1 MSRHRE
7 LKSQRRKL
15 TLEIEEIRSGI
26 RRVEDNNKVYQMT
39 LDNLEDDFVKSVD
52 KAEKAALADEINKHT
67 FKHTEILGKLQNKR
81 EEILTNRDRKLEN
94 ITYEKYAK
102 KAKNKLSIEDSVKR
116 SENIQSILEEKIGKR
131 LSSELSRIIPSN
143 RSFNTLTEIQDA
155 FDELELISGKLGK
168 DLDVVSR
175 LEKIIFSYDTTEM
188 EGNSSIAFVVV
199 VLLIFICLMFFM
211 PILVVGLVLLFCYNL
226 HKSLVYYDAMS
237 IAKVLVSN
245 VNKINASIEDGIKN
259 KVKSKRTEVE
269 NKFKSMLDKV
279 DKKIETVEELISDT
293 TAEIEADFNFNSSSI
308 AENYKSRKDSTLEQI
323 AKNNAQIDSYQAQIQ
338 EIENKIKAIDEEIAE
353 EGKNIYG
360 KYYPRNLE
368 YEERSGLFLDDI
380 LLDIQDNEPILHEL
394 PRGSAVY
401 LYKDESSLMKFMNL
415 YLCSLISRMR
425 LSSLY
430 LKLFDVKYAG
440 TKMLEYD
447 DLETFELSTTKEM
460 IKENV
465 ESLNQEMM
473 KRIKIVGSKHID
485 DYNKA
490 MIEDDGA
497 PLAYYVVFDMFNK
510 PSDSDSIQRQILING
525 FKYGL
530 VYNLFLDIK
539 EVEKDKKCL
548 EFLLDN
554 YAEYYYISDTN
565 VSKKSSKFVASLNRE
580 K

>member
-94 ITYEKYAK
+94 ITYEKYSK

-116 SENIQSILEEKIGKR
+116 SEEIQSILEEKIGKR
-131 LSSELSRIIPSN
+131 LSSELSRIIPST

-155 FDELELISGKLGK
+155 FDELEFISGKLGR
-168 DLDVVSR
+168 DVDVISR

-199 VLLIFICLMFFM
+199 VLLIFIGLMFFM
-211 PILVVGLVLLFCYNL
+211 PILIIGLVLLFCYNL

-245 VNKINASIEDGIKN
+245 VNKINSSIEDGIKN

-293 TAEIEADFNFNSSSI
+293 TAEIESDFNFNSSSI

-323 AKNNAQIDSYQAQIQ
+323 AKNNAQIDSYQSQIQ

-360 KYYPRNLE
+360 KYYPRELS

-401 LYKDESSLMKFMNL
+401 LYKDESSLMKFIHL

-425 LSSLY
+425 LTSFY

-440 TKMLEYD
+440 SKLLEYRPLD
-447 DLETFELSTTKEM
+447 TFEASTTKEM
-460 IKENV
+460 IQENIK
-465 ESLNQEMM
+465 SLNEEMM
-473 KRIKIVGSKHID
+473 KRIQIVGSKHID

-490 MIEDDGA
+490 MIEDDGS
-497 PLAYYVVFDMFNK
+497 PLAYYIVLDMFNK

-548 EFLLDN
+548 EFLLEN
-554 YAEYYYISDTN
+554 YSEYYYISDTN
-565 VSKKSSKFVASLNRE
+565 VSKKSSKFVSSLNRE

>member
-26 RRVEDNNKVYQMT
+26 RRVEDNNKVYQIT

-81 EEILTNRDRKLEN
+81 EEILTNRDKKLEN

>member
-26 RRVEDNNKVYQMT
+26 RRVEDNNKVYQIT

-81 EEILTNRDRKLEN
+81 EEILTNRDKKLEN

-237 IAKVLVSN
+237 IAKILVSN

>member
-81 EEILTNRDRKLEN
+81 EEILTNRDKKLEN

>member
-237 IAKVLVSN
+237 IAKILVSN

>member
-26 RRVEDNNKVYQMT
+26 KRVEDNNKVYQMT
-39 LDNLEDDFVKSVD
+39 LNNLEDDFVKSVD

-81 EEILTNRDRKLEN
+81 EEILTNRDKKLEN

-116 SENIQSILEEKIGKR
+116 SEDIKQVLEEKIGKR
-131 LSSELSRIIPSN
+131 LSSELSRIIPSY

-155 FDELELISGKLGK
+155 FDELELMSSKLGR
-168 DLDVVSR
+168 DLDVMDR
-175 LEKIIFSYDTTEM
+175 LEKIIFSYDTSEIQ
-188 EGNSSIAFVVV
+188 GNSSVIFIIV
-199 VLLIFICLMFFM
+199 VLLIFIGLMFFM

-245 VNKINASIEDGIKN
+245 VNKINNSIEEGIKN
-259 KVKSKRTEVE
+259 KVKSRRTEVE
-269 NKFKSMLDKV
+269 NKFKLMLDKV

-293 TAEIEADFNFNSSSI
+293 TAEVEADFNFNSSSI

-353 EGKNIYG
+353 EGKNIYD
-360 KYYPRNLE
+360 KYYPKSLS

-380 LLDIQDNEPILHEL
+380 LLDIQDNEPVLHEL

-401 LYKDESSLMKFMNL
+401 LYKDESSLLNFVNL

-425 LSSLY
+425 MTSIY
-430 LKLFDVKYAG
+430 LKLFDTKYAG
-440 TKMLEYD
+440 TKLLEYSP
-447 DLETFELSTTKEM
+447 LETFEVSLNKEM
-460 IKENV
+460 IKENI

-473 KRIKIVGSKHID
+473 KRIKIIGSKHID
-485 DYNKA
+485 EYNKEA
-490 MIEDDGA
+490 IDEEGS
-497 PLAYYVVFDMFNK
+497 PLAYYVIFDMFNK

-530 VYNLFLDIK
+530 AYHLFLDIK

-548 EFLLDN
+548 EFLLEN
-554 YAEYYYISDTN
+554 YSEYYYISDSG
-565 VSKKSSKFVASLNRE
+565 VSKKSSKFVSSLYRE